1 MAKLLKARTAEPPK
15 GRILIVLHQEQST
28 AGKLGQMLMAKGYE
42 LDKRKPR
49 FGDTLPET
57 MDDHAG
63 AVIFGGP
70 MSANDP
76 EDFVRQEIDWISVP
90 LKEGAPFLGVC
101 LGAQMMVKQLGGKVC
116 EHPDGCAE
124 IGFYP
129 LHPTEAGKKLIHWP
143 QTVYQWHREGFDLPA
158 GTELLACGDMFDNQ
172 AFMAGKASIA
182 LQFHS
187 EMTYAMAHRWTVHGA
202 KRFVLPGAQS
212 RPDHMGNWFRYDPPI
227 RAWLDRFLD
236 VWLALDGRKSSRH
249 EKKAGKTGQVA
260 A

>member
-1 MAKLLKARTAEPPK
+1 MKRRIDAANEASPK
-15 GRILIVLHQEQST
+15 GRILIVLHQERST
-28 AGKLGQMLMAKGYE
+28 SGKLGQMLAAKGYE
-42 LDKRKPR
+42 LDKRRPR
-49 FGDTLPET
+49 FGDPLPET

-76 EDFVRQEIDWISVP
+76 DDFVRREIDWISVP
-90 LKEGAPFLGVC
+90 LKEDAPFLGVC
-101 LGAQMMVKQLGGKVC
+101 LGAQMLVKQLGGAVT
-116 EHPDGCAE
+116 EHPKGCAE

-129 LHPTEAGKKLIHWP
+129 LIPTEAGKKLVDWP
-143 QTVYQWHREGFDLPA
+143 ETVYQWHREGFDLPD
-158 GTELLACGDMFDNQ
+158 GCELLARGDMFENQ
-172 AFMAGKASIA
+172 AFITGKASIG

-202 KRFVLPGAQS
+202 PRFVLPGAQS

-227 RAWLDRFLD
+227 RAWLDGFLD
-236 VWLALDGRKSSRH
+236 VWLSLDGRSS
-249 EKKAGKTGQVA
+249 AKTGQVA

>member
-1 MAKLLKARTAEPPK
+1 MDWLGRTGHSGDRK
-15 GRILIVLHQEQST
+15 GRILVVLHQEQST
-28 AGKLGQMLMAKGYE
+28 PGKLGQMLVAKGYE
-42 LDKRKPR
+42 LDIRKPR
-49 FGDTLPET
+49 FGDPLPET
-57 MDDHAG
+57 MADHAG

-76 EDFVRQEIDWISVP
+76 DDFVRQEIDWISVP
-90 LKEGAPFLGVC
+90 LKEDAPFLGVC
-101 LGAQMMVKQLGGKVC
+101 LGAQMMVKHLGGDVL
-116 EHPDGCAE
+116 EHPEGCAE

-143 QTVYQWHREGFDLPA
+143 EMVYQWHREGFDLPA
-158 GTELLACGDMFDNQ
+158 GAELLARGDMFDNQ
-172 AFMAGKASIA
+172 AFIAGKASIA

-202 KRFVLPGAQS
+202 HRFVLPGAQQ

-227 RAWLDRFLD
+227 RAWLDDFLD
-236 VWLALDGRKSSRH
+236 VWLALDGRKDRAA
-249 EKKAGKTGQVA
+249 KAGQVA

>member
-1 MAKLLKARTAEPPK
+1 MDWLARNGHSGKPK
-15 GRILIVLHQEQST
+15 GRILIVLHQERST
-28 AGKLGQMLMAKGYE
+28 PGKLGQLLVAKGYE
-42 LDKRKPR
+42 LDIRRPR
-49 FGDTLPET
+49 FDDPLPET

-76 EDFVRQEIDWISVP
+76 DDFVKREIDWISVP
-90 LKEGAPFLGVC
+90 LKEDAPFLGVC
-101 LGAQMMVKQLGGKVC
+101 LGAQMMVKQLGGTVC
-116 EHPDGCAE
+116 EHPEGCAE

-129 LHPTEAGKKLIHWP
+129 LRPTEAGKRLTDWP
-143 QTVYQWHREGFDLPA
+143 EMVYQWHREGCDLPDGA
-158 GTELLACGDMFDNQ
+158 ELLACGDLFCNQ

-202 KRFVLPGAQS
+202 HRFVLPGAQQ

-227 RAWLDRFLD
+227 RAWLDGFLD
-236 VWLALDGRKSSRH
+236 VWLSLDGR
-249 EKKAGKTGQVA
+249 EAKAGKGDQVA

>member
-1 MAKLLKARTAEPPK
+1 MDWLMRHGAAKDPK
-15 GRILIVLHQEQST
+15 GQILIILHQERST
-28 AGKLGQMLMAKGYE
+28 PGKLGQMLLAKGFA
-42 LDKRKPR
+42 LDIRRPR
-49 FGDTLPET
+49 FGDPLPET

-76 EDFVRQEIDWISVP
+76 DDFVQQEIDWISVP
-90 LKEGAPFLGVC
+90 LKEDAPFLGIC
-101 LGAQMMVKQLGGKVC
+101 LGAQMMVKHLGGTVC
-116 EHPDGCAE
+116 EHPEGCAE

-129 LHPTEAGKKLIHWP
+129 LHPTDSGEKLTDWP
-143 QTVYQWHREGFDLPA
+143 AMVYQWHREGFDLPA
-158 GTELLACGDMFDNQ
+158 GAQLLARGDLFDNQ
-172 AFMAGKASIA
+172 AFLAGKASIA

-202 KRFVLPGAQS
+202 HRFVLPGAQQ

-227 RAWLDRFLD
+227 RAWLYDFLD
-236 VWLALDGRKSSRH
+236 VWLALDGRKES
-249 EKKAGKTGQVA
+249 AGKAGQVA